1 MRNSLRNAGKSNRS
15 RRRSGHVMLEAA
27 LAFMPFCALIFGI
40 ADFSMVMFIDS
51 TFQNAVRQG
60 VRFGITYSLAYNGTT
75 YTSQTAA
82 IQAVVEGNTAGW
94 LTSAATSGP
103 AYIQVNYYTPD
114 NLSTPA
120 NTGQLPKTVN
130 GVVITSL
137 NQSGNVLEVKIVNY
151 PWNWMVPLPNY
162 MPGHGLTLTASSVD
176 VMQGLPVGT
185 TTPPS
190 P

>member
-1 MRNSLRNAGKSNRS
+1 MRRTGTSARS
-15 RRRSGHVMLEAA
+15 RRRSGHVLLEAA

-60 VRFGITYSLAYNGTT
+60 VRFGITYNLTYNGTT
-75 YTSQTAA
+75 YASQTAA
-82 IQAVVEGNTAGW
+82 IRAVVEANSAGW

-120 NTGQLPKTVN
+120 TSASLPKTVN
-130 GVVITSL
+130 SVLISNL
-137 NQSGNVLEVKIVNY
+137 NQSGNVLEVKILNY

-162 MPGHGLTLTASSVD
+162 MPGQGLTLTATSVD

>member
-1 MRNSLRNAGKSNRS
+1 MRTGRKPSADRK
-15 RRRSGHVMLEAA
+15 RRSGHVLLEAA

-60 VRFGITYSLAYNGTT
+60 VRFGITYNLTYNGTT
-75 YTSQTAA
+75 YANQTAA
-82 IQAVVEGNTAGW
+82 ITAVVQGNSAGW
-94 LTSAATSGP
+94 LIPGTDSSGTS
-103 AYIQVNYYTPD
+103 YIHVNYYTPD

-130 GVVITSL
+130 GVTITSL
-137 NQSGNVLEVKIVNY
+137 NQSGNVLEVKVLNY

-162 MPGHGLTLTASSVD
+162 MPGHGLTLSASSVD